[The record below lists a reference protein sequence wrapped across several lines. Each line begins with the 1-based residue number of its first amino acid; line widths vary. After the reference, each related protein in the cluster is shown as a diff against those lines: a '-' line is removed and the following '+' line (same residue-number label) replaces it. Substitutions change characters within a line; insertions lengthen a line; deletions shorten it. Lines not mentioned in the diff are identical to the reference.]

1 MATSINVRLSDE
13 LEAKLKETVEEIKNN
28 TPRGA
33 EVNNSTVVRGALE
46 EFIEKTEEEKQGI
59 YKFPIYLNLN
69 NEDGRELQ
77 EKLNELILSLGNS
90 QADEILSVHLE
101 MVYQKLS
108 LTLLERK

>member
-13 LEAKLKETVEEIKNN
+13 LEENLKKTVEEIKNS

-59 YKFPIYLNLN
+59 YKFPIYLNL
-69 NEDGRELQ
+69 EKEEGQKLQ
-77 EKLNELILSLGNS
+77 EKLQEIILSLGNS
-90 QADEILSVHLE
+90 KEEDILSVHLE
-101 MVYQKLS
+101 MIYQKLS
-108 LTLLERK
+108 LRLLER